1 MCLQNLM
8 FGFRSSMKAH
18 LANFILNKNKVIVN
32 VQVIR
37 MKLQNLEVDPLWDN
51 FKNAILH
58 HSKPK
63 SLRSIYIYIFNR
75 TIPKILFTFQV

>member
-1 MCLQNLM
+1 M

-63 SLRSIYIYIFNR
+63 SLRSIYIYLIELYLKYCLHFKFSLVS
-75 TIPKILFTFQV
+75 IC